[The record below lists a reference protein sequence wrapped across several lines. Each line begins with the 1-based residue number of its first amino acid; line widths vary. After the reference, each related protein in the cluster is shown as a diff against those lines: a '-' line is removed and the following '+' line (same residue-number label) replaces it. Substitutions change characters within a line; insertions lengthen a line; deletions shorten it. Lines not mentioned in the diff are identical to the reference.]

1 MPQSDD
7 GLQAEHWRKRAE
19 QARARAELMRD
30 PDAKATMLEVS
41 QKYEAMA
48 DRETWREIIRHLP
61 DQSHARVKI

>member
-1 MPQSDD
+1 MPQNDD

-41 QKYEAMA
+41 EKYEAMA
-48 DRETWREIIRHLP
+48 DREARREIIRHVA
-61 DQSHARVKI
+61 D